1 LKQQQRKLQNMM
13 DQYDDYELT
22 ANFDGVITEM
32 DIQV

>member
-1 LKQQQRKLQNMM
+1 LQRNMRNIM
-13 DQYDDYELT
+13 DKYDDYELT